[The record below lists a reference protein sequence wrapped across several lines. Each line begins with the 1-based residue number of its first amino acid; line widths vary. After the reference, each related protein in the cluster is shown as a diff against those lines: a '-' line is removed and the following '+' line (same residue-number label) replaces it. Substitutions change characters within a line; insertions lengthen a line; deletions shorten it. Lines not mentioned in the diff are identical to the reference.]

1 MIDWVQ
7 NWFDNVSERLSMVLC
22 QSGRMQK
29 WSSARSL
36 LDTALAY
43 AFINELA
50 DRKESMV
57 IKFSDGITLSD
68 IKSTADRV

>member
-1 MIDWVQ
+1 MQ
-7 NWFDNVSERLSMVLC
+7 SWFDNISERLSMVLC

-36 LDTALAY
+36 LNTVLAY
-43 AFINELA
+43 AFINELD

-57 IKFSDGITLSD
+57 IKFSDGITLRD
-68 IKSTADRV
+68 IVSAEGQGLNLE

>member
-1 MIDWVQ
+1 
-7 NWFDNVSERLSMVLC
+7 
-22 QSGRMQK
+22 MQK

-68 IKSTADRV
+68 IKSTADRVWIQNDLDELYNTGGG

>member
-1 MIDWVQ
+1 M
-7 NWFDNVSERLSMVLC
+7 LC

-36 LDTALAY
+36 LDTILAY
-43 AFINELA
+43 AFINELD

-57 IKFSDGITLSD
+57 IKFSED
-68 IKSTADRV
+68 IKLRDIVSTGGQGLNSE